1 MALAAARSLL
11 ERSPPRTVVPCG
23 WRRGEGLP
31 ALVLGMAKRP
41 PPSGGA
47 QVSSGQPGKRA
58 ALSWASEILPE
69 SEASS
74 LHDALRSV
82 FGHGAS
88 GGGQERA
95 EASPVVDLTA
105 MDSGDEDEVEEQSG
119 AAAVSTSASEP
130 SSDDDGL
137 EVLDNPAPVAS
148 PEIATIT
155 LGDGD
160 DECVIVGRS
169 SSAIETLPHARADC
183 VIHPFAVVARTF
195 CDSCYCY
202 VCDFPAADCGSWTV
216 HCQATHAD
224 PFWREERKQHRKQR
238 QSVEQDAARRE
249 RGSASPAPRVSGRAV
264 KQQARTAAPGD
275 AIEYVS
281 IVKRALAVS
290 EPQKWKQFLEVLKR
304 YREEGRTSG
313 FVLESLTP
321 LLHGKPEL
329 LAGLHRFIDPG
340 SARPSSNPTAPPSP
354 LRTSASGEV

>member
-1 MALAAARSLL
+1 MS
-11 ERSPPRTVVPCG
+11 
-23 WRRGEGLP
+23 
-31 ALVLGMAKRP
+31 KRP
-41 PPSGGA
+41 PPSSTA
-47 QVSSGQPGKRA
+47 QVSCGHPGKRA
-58 ALSWASEILPE
+58 ALSWASEILPDD
-69 SEASS
+69 EASS

-82 FGHGAS
+82 FGHTGTS

-95 EASPVVDLTA
+95 AASPVVDLTA
-105 MDSGDEDEVEEQSG
+105 ADSDDDDGGEAQAPSDG

-130 SSDDDGL
+130 SIDDDGL

-148 PEIATIT
+148 PETATIT

-160 DECVIVGRS
+160 DECVVVGRS
-169 SSAIETLPHARADC
+169 TSAIETLPHARADC
-183 VIHPFAVVARTF
+183 VIHPFAIGARTF

-224 PFWREERKQHRKQR
+224 PFWREERTQHRTRR
-238 QSVEQDAARRE
+238 QSIEQGAARR
-249 RGSASPAPRVSGRAV
+249 GSGSTSPAPRVSGRAV
-264 KQQARTAAPGD
+264 TQQARPAAPSD
-275 AIEYVS
+275 AVAYVS
-281 IVKRALAVS
+281 AVQRALAVS

-304 YREEGRTSG
+304 YRDEGMTSG

-340 SARPSSNPTAPPSP
+340 SARPSLNPTA